1 MADLGHNGGP
11 PLLTLTPKSK
21 IECVRAIL
29 MRSDL
34 TSAQKCVGVSL
45 IVVADKDW
53 SAEASTEDLKRMASA
68 KDKETVFRATKALVD
83 KKVIAKT
90 SARGQSGKFAILPP
104 SIVEAIVEAYEDA
117 KSGRDE
123 ADHSRQKQS
132 GETGRHTQSVPTPQ
146 AVGMVPT
153 TPDQSAQTGPVSPD
167 HSSRAVKNNNNI
179 IYNNINNLNKSTTT
193 NQEPAR
199 EGLPQTRD
207 EYQALTDKLLEA
219 CNGSLDNPANC
230 QGLLNLATPL
240 MWLREGCD
248 LDADIIPAL
257 RGMGTAAHGRRIT
270 TWNYFT
276 NGIRRARDTR
286 VCGLPPPGPVAPAGK
301 ARGSRQVPLP
311 EGKSFMDMTKEMLA
325 KIEKGEL

>member
-1 MADLGHNGGP
+1 MSDSNSQTDQSTSYTDNREVLGEGANHAENGSTINNFELDNGAISDAFRFAGHTVTQAFNFGDHALDSNVAVTNDALHFADNTVNDALAAN
-11 PLLTLTPKSK
+11 
-21 IECVRAIL
+21 AAA
-29 MRSDL
+29 MRIAANSQAEALSFAD
-34 TSAQKCVGVSL
+34 SAQ
-45 IVVADKDW
+45 
-53 SAEASTEDLKRMASA
+53 
-68 KDKETVFRATKALVD
+68 
-83 KKVIAKT
+83 KT
-90 SARGQSGKFAILPP
+90 SARAQTAALDTAADSMAGALAYSGRQTAVALDSLTGSANLVKD
-104 SIVEAIVEAYEDA
+104 AYADA
-117 KSGRDE
+117 KGR
-123 ADHSRQKQS
+123 
-132 GETGRHTQSVPTPQ
+132 G
-146 AVGMVPT
+146 
-153 TPDQSAQTGPVSPD
+153 
-167 HSSRAVKNNNNI
+167 
-179 IYNNINNLNKSTTT
+179 
-193 NQEPAR
+193 
-199 EGLPQTRD
+199 
-207 EYQALTDKLLEA
+207 ALTDKLLEA

-286 VCGLPPPGPVAPAGK
+286 VCGLPPPAPVAPAGK